1 MATVIGYD
9 EKLYKKFTCRKCA
22 AIVQYTENE
31 ERPSGGTDEG
41 TLILGLTCP
50 NCGNFHRTNP

>member
-9 EKLYKKFTCRKCA
+9 ERVYKKFTCCKCA
-22 AIVQYTENE
+22 AIVQYTPNE
-31 ERPSGGTDEG
+31 VKETDRKDEG
-41 TLILGLTCP
+41 CTIYGLNCP